1 MGKKASQLKGSFKA
15 SIFLRDRR
23 LEEPWIANQNETT
36 IKARIDSE
44 IRILAMSEKLEEQ
57 LESRNSKRNRHG
69 TENGANDEDDFDSK
83 RRMVNQNGY
92 SLRNR
97 KNVDYFEDL
106 SSEDPIEEGI
116 EDNIEAAISETS
128 SLDIEDLEN
137 SKHTGKEEERW
148 NEMKEITAVDDAMSI
163 SICLPQEED
172 ADVEK
177 ASESAKEANEQES
190 LQLKIGTSGPH
201 VLRQARRMLFTFAGM
216 SPTPRT
222 FQHYPLR
229 YWYFSLEVYAKEPLC
244 ILTKVLSWTRPE
256 LRRTRG
262 VYHEYSSTGTLY
274 TSRLNP

>member
-1 MGKKASQLKGSFKA
+1 
-15 SIFLRDRR
+15 
-23 LEEPWIANQNETT
+23 
-36 IKARIDSE
+36 
-44 IRILAMSEKLEEQ
+44 MSEKLEEHIYQTSLNDDVRKEKINFSSQQ

-201 VLRQARRMLFTFAGM
+201 VLRQARRMLFTFAAPNI
-216 SPTPRT
+216 ST
-222 FQHYPLR
+222 L
-229 YWYFSLEVYAKEPLC
+229 SAA
-244 ILTKVLSWTRPE
+244 VLVFLARSICQGTSMHPYKSAFVDATRASSNT
-256 LRRTRG
+256 RRI
-262 VYHEYSSTGTLY
+262 S
-274 TSRLNP
+274 